1 MVAIDQRDSLR
12 AMFQAKQ
19 TGAVA
24 DEMLRDFKV
33 AVAETLG
40 GAASAMLFDR
50 HYGPPGLARLGERH
64 PSCGRIL
71 AVDQLI
77 QEPGKPVSDT
87 ELDDALDGAAIRQ
100 KGVVALKFL
109 LLWKGPKSADRC
121 LKLAFRFMVYCRAN
135 GVLGVLEAMVRAP
148 EQTDAA
154 HWDREQALLDAAS
167 VLAEARPDLYKGE
180 VPFVGRGDGQAI
192 TQSCAAISKVLSC
205 PWVVLSQ
212 GVAAADFPVA
222 VRSACEGG
230 ASGFLSWPPA
240 PSGRISLGQ
249 ATIAS
254 RLQAN
259 ALPRL
264 SALTE
269 IVDSAARPWRSVNA
283 SQLSQS
289 DRVRPIPH
297 AADRHRSGY
306 FVH

>member
-24 DEMLRDFKV
+24 DELLRDFKV

-40 GAASAMLFDR
+40 GTASAMLFDR
-50 HYGPPGLARLGERH
+50 HYGLPGLARLGERH
-64 PSCGRIL
+64 PVCGRIL
-71 AVDQLI
+71 AVDLLI

-87 ELDDALDGAAIRQ
+87 ELDDVLDGTAIREQ
-100 KGVVALKFL
+100 GVVALKFL
-109 LLWKGPKSADRC
+109 LLWKGQKSADRC
-121 LKLAFRFMVYCRAN
+121 RRLALRFMAYCRAN
-135 GVLGVLEAMVRAP
+135 GFLGVLEAMVRPP
-148 EQTDAA
+148 EQADASQ
-154 HWDREQALLDAAS
+154 WDREQALLDAAS

-192 TQSCAAISKVLSC
+192 TQSCAAISQVLSC

-212 GVAAADFPVA
+212 GVAAADFPIA
-222 VRSACEGG
+222 VRAACEGG
-230 ASGFLSWPPA
+230 ASGFLA
-240 PSGRISLGQ
+240 GRAIWADIIGPGDYR
-249 ATIAS
+249 T

-269 IVDSAARPWRSVNA
+269 IVDAAARPWRSVKA
-283 SQLSQS
+283 SN
-289 DRVRPIPH
+289 
-297 AADRHRSGY
+297 
-306 FVH
+306 